1 MMEITKFFDKKK
13 RDLSRKSN
21 DGDDSKRPT
30 ESSLDD
36 SIANAT
42 NTDVFTESL
51 MSEACV
57 AILYSCMK
65 KLEEEMKKVFQVCEK
80 TKGSQINGESQLN
93 SLSEAMDFMTNKF
106 EEYEQEQQ
114 EKDKIID
121 SMKSDMVNMNE
132 KIEKLERIVDTQEQ

>member
-80 TKGSQINGESQLN
+80 TKGSQIKGESQLN